1 MTEGVRHVTTQEFF
15 EAIAQLSGLVFVV
28 TSMLAMGMS
37 LTVAQIVDP
46 LRNVRLV
53 VLALIANFV
62 LVPALAFGIAA
73 VIPIDDSLR
82 TGLIVLAAAGGAP
95 FLPKLVQVAHGP
107 IALGVGVMVLLM
119 VVTIAYLPIV
129 LPLLLPGVEVD
140 PWAIAQSLVVLM
152 LVPLAIGLLIRAGAA
167 DTAAEYSPVFTKAS
181 SLAIVVLMVVGLGL
195 SARNILGL
203 LGTGGIIA
211 LLLFVLGSFAIGSL
225 LGGRDPGVRSV
236 LGLGTAQR
244 NVSAA
249 LVVAAQNF
257 GPDTLTFVL
266 VGAIVMLL
274 ILMPVARRS
283 GAAIGAPV
291 TRAPAGDSSAAGTS
305 P

>member
-1 MTEGVRHVTTQEFF
+1 MTVAQLF
-15 EAIAQLSGLVFVV
+15 EAVAQLSGLLFVV

-37 LTVAQIVDP
+37 LTVAQIVEP

-53 VLALIANFV
+53 VLALLANFV
-62 LVPALAFGIAA
+62 LVPALAYVITA
-73 VIPIDDSLR
+73 VIPIDDALR

-95 FLPKLVQVAHGP
+95 FLPKLVQVAQGP

-129 LPLLLPGVEVD
+129 LPLLLPGVDVD

-152 LVPLAIGLLIRAGAA
+152 LVPLAIGLLIRANAA
-167 DTAAEYSPVFTKAS
+167 ETAAQYGPVFTKAS
-181 SLAIVVLMVVGLGL
+181 SLAIVVLMVAGLAL

-211 LLLFVLGSFAIGSL
+211 LLLFVLGALAIGVV
-225 LGGRDPGVRSV
+225 LGGRDPGVRTV

-257 GPDTLTFVL
+257 GADTLTFVL

-274 ILMPVARRS
+274 ILMPVARRL
-283 GAAIGAPV
+283 GTAIDPSRAPV
-291 TRAPAGDSSAAGTS
+291 
-305 P
+305 

>member
-1 MTEGVRHVTTQEFF
+1 VTTQEFF

-107 IALGVGVMVLLM
+107 IALGVGLMVLLM

-140 PWAIAQSLVVLM
+140 PGAIAQSLVVLM
-152 LVPLAIGLLIRAGAA
+152 LVPLAIGLLIRANAA
-167 DTAAEYSPVFTKAS
+167 DVAAEYGPLFTKGS
-181 SLAIVVLMVVGLGL
+181 SLAIVVLMVVGVGL

-203 LGTGGIIA
+203 LGTGGIVA
-211 LLLFVLGSFAIGSL
+211 LLVFVLGSFAIGTI
-225 LGGRDPGVRSV
+225 LGGRDQGVRGV

-274 ILMPVARRS
+274 ILMPVARRL
-283 GAAIGAPV
+283 GASIAGPV
-291 TRAPAGDSSAAGTS
+291 APAPANNGSVAGTTV

>member
-1 MTEGVRHVTTQEFF
+1 MTAVQLF
-15 EAIAQLSGLVFVV
+15 EAVAQLAGLLFVV

-37 LTVAQIVDP
+37 LTIAQIVEP
-46 LRNVRLV
+46 LRNARLV
-53 VLALIANFV
+53 VLALVANFV
-62 LVPALAFGIAA
+62 LVPALAYVIAA
-73 VIPIDDSLR
+73 VIPIDDALR

-95 FLPKLVQVAHGP
+95 FLPKLVQVARGP

-152 LVPLAIGLLIRAGAA
+152 LVPLAIGLLIRANAA
-167 DTAAEYSPVFTKAS
+167 ETAAEYQPVFTKAS
-181 SLAIVVLMVVGLGL
+181 SLAIVVLMVAGLVL

-211 LLLFVLGSFAIGSL
+211 LLLFVLGSLAIGFVV
-225 LGGRDPGVRSV
+225 GGRDPGVRGV

-257 GPDTLTFVL
+257 GADTLTFVL

-274 ILMPVARRS
+274 VLMPVARRL
-283 GAAIGAPV
+283 GTVIGP
-291 TRAPAGDSSAAGTS
+291 SAAAT
-305 P
+305 